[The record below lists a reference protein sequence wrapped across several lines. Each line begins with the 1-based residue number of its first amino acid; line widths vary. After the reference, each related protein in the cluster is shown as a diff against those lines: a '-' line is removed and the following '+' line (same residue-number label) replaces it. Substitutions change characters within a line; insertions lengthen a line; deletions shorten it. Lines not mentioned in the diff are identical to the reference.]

1 MRTIKFRGYS
11 LFGDRWVYGRS
22 IFNVGT
28 VCSICEDEEIEK
40 SLLENR
46 GALGVGVDPETVG
59 QFTGLYDKNGKEIYE
74 GDIVFVDMYSD
85 EKSFKAFVEWQE
97 EYGCFVFVEKTLIQ
111 DKDGV
116 EEVIDGETYYYSKE
130 ICKTI
135 KVIDNI
141 YKDCYNSYRTKN

>member
-1 MRTIKFRGYS
+1 MREIKFRGYS
-11 LFGDRWVYGRS
+11 LFGDRWIYGRS

-74 GDIVFVDMYSD
+74 NSILRCCFVD
-85 EKSFKAFVEWQE
+85 ENGKS
-97 EYGCFVFVEKTLIQ
+97 
-111 DKDGV
+111 
-116 EEVIDGETYYYSKE
+116 SHKE
-130 ICKTI
+130 I
-135 KVIDNI
+135 
-141 YKDCYNSYRTKN
+141 YNVRYFSGVGGFIVYDFYDTEGDFIQLTSSEISKHNMEVVGNDFNFINDFENE